1 MNGLF
6 RKEQYMFTNNF
17 KKLMFSFLF
26 GNKSTSPD
34 NNEVPSSFTSLPT
47 LQNLSN
53 YSRQIH
59 TITGD
64 YKPMWCCVRNALST
78 ISRTGTMGNGYLMLG
93 TGTTTPTADDY
104 RLESPITTNLSCDS
118 VSVSRTSLT
127 KTYTATFTNSGS
139 SDITV
144 TEVGFIVYI
153 LYDFSSSDEYPDHFL
168 MDRTVLETPITIP
181 AGESRTVTYELSF

>member
-1 MNGLF
+1 
-6 RKEQYMFTNNF
+6 MFTNNF

-26 GNKSTSPD
+26 GNKDVYGGTTD
-34 NNEVPSSFTSLPT
+34 NAAPSRFTSLPT
-47 LQNLSN
+47 LKNLSN
-53 YSRQIH
+53 YSR
-59 TITGD
+59 TLGSTSD
-64 YKPMWCCVRNALST
+64 ESYWREMWCCARNALST
-78 ISRTGTMGNGYLMLG
+78 INSTSTLGNGYLMLG
-93 TGTTTPTADDY
+93 TGTTAPAADDY
-104 RLESPITTNLSCDS
+104 HLESPITTNLSCDS

-153 LYDFSSSDEYPDHFL
+153 RYFNSNTSENSDHFL
-168 MDRTVLETPITIP
+168 MDRTVLDTPITIP

>member
-1 MNGLF
+1 
-6 RKEQYMFTNNF
+6 MFTNNF
-17 KKLMFSFLF
+17 KKLMFNFLF
-26 GNKSTSPD
+26 GNKNTSPST
-34 NNEVPSSFTSLPT
+34 NEAPYDFTSWPT
-47 LQNLSN
+47 LRNLSN
-53 YSRQIH
+53 YSRPIYTPSGYPYPQN
-59 TITGD
+59 
-64 YKPMWCCVRNALST
+64 MWCCARNALST
-78 ISRTGTMGNGYLMLG
+78 ISRTGTTGNGYLMLG
-93 TGTTTPTADDY
+93 TGTTAPTADDY
-104 RLESPITTNLSCDS
+104 SLESPITTNLSCDS

-153 LYDFSSSDEYPDHFL
+153 YYIQSNSDEKSDSFL

>member
-1 MNGLF
+1 
-6 RKEQYMFTNNF
+6 MFTNNF

-26 GNKSTSPD
+26 GNKVTNPGDSGP
-34 NNEVPSSFTSLPT
+34 PSNFTSLPT

-53 YSRQIH
+53 YSRQIYSSS
-59 TITGD
+59 GFN
-64 YKPMWCCVRNALST
+64 YLQGMWCCARNALST
-78 ISRTGTMGNGYLMLG
+78 INRTKTLGNGYLMLG
-93 TGTTTPTADDY
+93 TGTTAPTADDY

-118 VSVSRTSLT
+118 VSVSRTSLI

-144 TEVGFIVYI
+144 TEVGFMIYI
-153 LYDFSSSDEYPDHFL
+153 FYNYSNTTENSDHFL
-168 MDRTVLETPITIP
+168 MDRTVLDTPITIP

>member
-1 MNGLF
+1 
-6 RKEQYMFTNNF
+6 MFTNNF

-26 GNKSTSPD
+26 GNKSIYAGYDDT
-34 NNEVPSSFTSLPT
+34 PSEFTSSPT
-47 LQNLSN
+47 LKDLSN
-53 YSRQIH
+53 NSRQIY
-59 TITGD
+59 TNSG
-64 YKPMWCCVRNALST
+64 YNYFQYMWRCARNALST
-78 ISRTGTMGNGYLMLG
+78 INPTATMGNGYLMLG
-93 TGTTTPTADDY
+93 TGTTAPTADDY
-104 RLESPITTNLSCDS
+104 HLESPITTNLSCDS

-153 LYDFSSSDEYPDHFL
+153 LYLYSNSNKKSDNFL
-168 MDRTVLETPITIP
+168 MDRTVLDTPITIP

>member
-1 MNGLF
+1 
-6 RKEQYMFTNNF
+6 MFTNNF

-26 GNKSTSPD
+26 GNKSTSSD
-34 NNEVPSSFTSLPT
+34 TNDAPSEFTSLPT
-47 LQNLSN
+47 LRSLNN
-53 YSRQIH
+53 YSC
-59 TITGD
+59 TISSRSGYT
-64 YKPMWCCVRNALST
+64 YLQSMWCCARNALGT
-78 ISRTGTMGNGYLMLG
+78 INRTGTMGNGYLMLG
-93 TGTTTPTADDY
+93 TGTTAPTEDDY

-153 LYDFSSSDEYPDHFL
+153 LYNYTNTDERSDHFL
-168 MDRTVLETPITIP
+168 MDRTVLDTPITIP

>member
-1 MNGLF
+1 
-6 RKEQYMFTNNF
+6 MFTNNF
-17 KKLMFSFLF
+17 KKLMFSFLL
-26 GNKSTSPD
+26 GNKSTSIETND
-34 NNEVPSSFTSLPT
+34 APSEFTSLPT

-53 YSRQIH
+53 YSR
-59 TITGD
+59 TIYTPSGGD
-64 YKPMWCCVRNALST
+64 YRQKMWCCARNALST
-78 ISRTGTMGNGYLMLG
+78 INSTGTIGNGYLMLG
-93 TGTTTPTADDY
+93 TGTTAPTANDY
-104 RLESPITTNLSCDS
+104 HLESPITTNLSCDS

-153 LYDFSSSDEYPDHFL
+153 YYVYSSNNENSDHFL